1 MLCAVSVGRKI
12 TCGSKA
18 VPMDNS
24 GLEFAIRSQN
34 EIPVYVSL
42 SSDGSIAAI
51 GFPYVYK
58 CH

>member
-1 MLCAVSVGRKI
+1 MLCAGSVGRKI

-18 VPMDNS
+18 VMDNS